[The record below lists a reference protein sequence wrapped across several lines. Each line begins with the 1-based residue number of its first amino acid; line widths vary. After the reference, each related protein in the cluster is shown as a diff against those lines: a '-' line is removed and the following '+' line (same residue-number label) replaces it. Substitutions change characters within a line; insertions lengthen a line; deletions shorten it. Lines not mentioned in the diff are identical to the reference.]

1 MKSTIT
7 IELTDE
13 QINKIVKSH
22 QPSKPLT
29 YSIREASRV
38 IGISEAT
45 IRRMI
50 KENFISTVIM
60 GVSPR
65 ITQKEIDRYVN
76 DL

>member
-60 GVSPR
+60 
-65 ITQKEIDRYVN
+65 IYKLKIEN
-76 DL
+76 KWK